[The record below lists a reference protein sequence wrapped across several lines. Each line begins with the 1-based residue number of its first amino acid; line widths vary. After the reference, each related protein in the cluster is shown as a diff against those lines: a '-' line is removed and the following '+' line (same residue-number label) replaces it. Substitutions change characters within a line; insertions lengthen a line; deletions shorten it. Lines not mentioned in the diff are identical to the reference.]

1 MVPRTKSDGAQI
13 QELWCPK
20 VWAKTKNDG
29 YQTVPETKDDS
40 AQNEKSEAA
49 KGSVTDSP
57 RPREE
62 EL

>member
-49 KGSVTDSP
+49 KGSVTD
-57 RPREE
+57 
-62 EL
+62 

>member
-20 VWAKTKNDG
+20 PKMMVTK
-29 YQTVPETKDDS
+29 TVPETKDDS

-49 KGSVTDSP
+49 KGSVTV
-57 RPREE
+57 RGQGREG
-62 EL
+62 L